1 MGQRGICP
9 GMPRIPRIFDS
20 IRRRKCDTM
29 RVSIWRRSLRG
40 RATHEVR
47 RRHYSDMITYERG
60 TKGDAERR
68 VARRFTLAY
77 VMALATIALLS
88 AVSHGVLD
96 NVISE
101 QRDAATVINVAGR
114 QRMLSQRIALLA
126 EDLTHGDKSARAPLV
141 TAIDLME
148 RSQDALVHGG
158 DLNIVNPLAPEL
170 QAFYFQGET
179 PLDPAVRHFLSQAR
193 VIAAQHAGSD
203 ESLALRQVRL
213 AARETLLPRLDQAV
227 TMFEAHA
234 NSRVKWLQW
243 SQRMILAVLFAT
255 LIAEAILIFRPLVLR
270 LGGYISSLT
279 ELATRDGLTGL
290 HNRRY
295 FLEIAQQMLLMAR
308 RSGSPTAVLVLD
320 LDHFKRI
327 NDTLGHR
334 AGDAALRRFSDIARN
349 TVRRSDLIGRMG
361 GEEFAIVLPGVD
373 RHAARIVA
381 EKLRRAFEE
390 DMPQDSPPFTASIGV
405 VLAGETDTISDLL
418 NHADAAVYVAKQ
430 NGRNRV
436 EFYAMGAEAARAP
449 QNHDAAKQMAGAGG
463 ANA

>member
-1 MGQRGICP
+1 
-9 GMPRIPRIFDS
+9 
-20 IRRRKCDTM
+20 
-29 RVSIWRRSLRG
+29 
-40 RATHEVR
+40 
-47 RRHYSDMITYERG
+47 MITYDRG
-60 TKGDAERR
+60 TRGDPERR
-68 VARRFTLAY
+68 VARRFTFAY
-77 VMALATIALLS
+77 VLALASIALLS
-88 AVSHGVLD
+88 AISHGVLD

-101 QRDAATVINVAGR
+101 QRDSATIINVAGR

-126 EDLTHGDKSARAPLV
+126 TDLAAGDKSARAPL
-141 TAIDLME
+141 TEAIDLME
-148 RSQDALVHGG
+148 RSQNALIHGG
-158 DLNIVNPLAPEL
+158 DMNIVNPLSQATY
-170 QAFYFQGET
+170 AFYFQGEV
-179 PLDPAVRHFLSQAR
+179 PLDPAVRQFLAQAR
-193 VIAAQHAGSD
+193 IIAAPRRGDDAA
-203 ESLALRQVRL
+203 LALRNIRL
-213 AARETLLPRLDQAV
+213 SARETLLPRLDNAV
-227 TMFEAHA
+227 SVFEAQA
-234 NSRVKWLQW
+234 NSRIKWLQW

-255 LIAEAILIFRPLVLR
+255 LAAEAILIFRPLVLR

-295 FLEIAQQMLLMAR
+295 FLEIAQQMLLMSR
-308 RSGSPTAVLVLD
+308 RGTSPTAVLAID

-327 NDTLGHR
+327 NDSLGHR
-334 AGDAALRRFSDIARN
+334 AGDAALRRFSDIVRN

-390 DMPQDSPPFTASIGV
+390 DRQKDSPPFTASIGV

-436 EFYAMGAEAARAP
+436 EFYTHGAEAQRAT
-449 QNHDAAKQMAGAGG
+449 QYRDAADAASASGQGVKA
-463 ANA
+463 

>member
-1 MGQRGICP
+1 
-9 GMPRIPRIFDS
+9 
-20 IRRRKCDTM
+20 
-29 RVSIWRRSLRG
+29 
-40 RATHEVR
+40 
-47 RRHYSDMITYERG
+47 MITYDRG
-60 TKGDAERR
+60 TKGEAERR
-68 VARRFTLAY
+68 VARRFTLGY
-77 VMALATIALLS
+77 VLALATIALLS

-101 QRDAATVINVAGR
+101 QRDSATVINVAGR

-126 EDLTHGDKSARAPLV
+126 EDLTNGDRSARAPLV
-141 TAIDLME
+141 AAIELME
-148 RSQDALVHGG
+148 RSQNALVHGG
-158 DLNIVNPLAPEL
+158 DLNIVNPLSPDAH
-170 QAFYFQGET
+170 AFYFQGDK
-179 PLDPAVRHFLSQAR
+179 PLDPAVRQFLGQAR
-193 VIAAQHAGSD
+193 IIAGQNSMSD
-203 ESLALRQVRL
+203 VDLALRHVRL

-227 TMFEAHA
+227 TVFETHA
-234 NSRVKWLQW
+234 NGRVKWLQW

-279 ELATRDGLTGL
+279 ELATRDSLTGL

-308 RSGSPTAVLVLD
+308 RGSSPTAVLVLD

-334 AGDAALRRFSDIARN
+334 AGDAALRRFAEIVRN

-390 DMPQDSPPFTASIGV
+390 DNPKDSPAFTASIGV

-436 EFYAMGAEAARAP
+436 EFYTYGAEARRAP
-449 QNHDAAKQMAGAGG
+449 QSRDAAEPMASGG
-463 ANA
+463 VNA